1 MESGLIET
9 ARNISIMSDD
19 LEEGL
24 KEQTGFISDQ
34 DQDTFRQV
42 VGGLSPLD
50 TSADKKL
57 EEA

>member
-1 MESGLIET
+1 
-9 ARNISIMSDD
+9 MSDD
-19 LEEGL
+19 LKEGL

-57 EEA
+57 EQA